1 MNFLFS
7 GIFWGMVVILIGL
20 IIIINVIFHTHIPI
34 FSILFGLFFVWLGI
48 RVLIG
53 TNRPRTPQQAIFE
66 EKKIETDS
74 TSNKYDVVFGKGM
87 IDLSGYKIKEGG
99 SRIEINTVFGSS
111 EIKIDSTM
119 PVKIRA
125 SSAFGSARMP
135 DKSMVGFGENTYRSE
150 VLKQTDT
157 KNYLLI
163 DLHVVFGSAEVS
175 AK

>member
-1 MNFLFS
+1 MSFLFS
-7 GIFWGMVVILIGL
+7 GIFWGMVVILVGL

-48 RVLIG
+48 KVLIG
-53 TNRPRTPQQAIFE
+53 TNRPHRPQQAIFE

-74 TSNKYDVVFGKGM
+74 SSSKYDIVFGKGV
-87 IDLSGYKIKEGG
+87 IDLTGYKIKEGG
-99 SRIEINTVFGSS
+99 SRVEINTVFGSS
-111 EIKIDSTM
+111 EIKIDSAM

-163 DLHVVFGSAEVS
+163 ELHVVFGSAEVT

>member
-1 MNFLFS
+1 MSFLFS
-7 GIFWGMVVILIGL
+7 GIFWGVVVVILGV
-20 IIIINVIFHTHIPI
+20 IIIINAVFGTRIPI
-34 FSILFGLFFVWLGI
+34 FPLLFGLFLIWLGV
-48 RVLIG
+48 RVMTG
-53 TNRPRTPQQAIFE
+53 PSHRKTPQQAIFE

-74 TSNKYDVVFGKGM
+74 TSGKYDVVFGKGM
-87 IDLSGYKIKEGG
+87 IDLTGYKLKEGIT
-99 SRIEINTVFGSS
+99 RIEINTIFGSS
-111 EIKIDSTM
+111 EIKIDSAM
-119 PVKIRA
+119 PIKIRA

-163 DLHVVFGSAEVS
+163 ELHVVFGSAEVY

>member
-1 MNFLFS
+1 MSFIFS
-7 GIFWGMVVILIGL
+7 GVFWGLVVIIVGL

-34 FSILFGLFFVWLGI
+34 FSLLFGLFFIWLGI

-53 TNRPRTPQQAIFE
+53 PSHHKKPQQAIFE

-74 TSNKYDVVFGKGM
+74 LSSKYDIVFGKGV
-87 IDLSGYKIKEGG
+87 IDLTGYKLKEGIT
-99 SRIEINTVFGSS
+99 RIEINTIFGSS
-111 EIKIDSTM
+111 EIKIDSAM

-135 DKSMVGFGENTYRSE
+135 DETMIGFGEYTYKSD
-150 VLKQTDT
+150 VLKQTDA

-163 DLHVVFGSAEVS
+163 YLHVVFGSAEVY